1 MNRPS
6 TDIIMRVSAALLGGM
21 GLILLFTPA
30 ESAMALGWGE
40 GEIAPALAGA
50 GLLAVAILDWMGRT
64 AVYGGIYGRPIV
76 MANLMLSLVGGL
88 TLLNGQ
94 IDNPQ
99 ATTLGW
105 LPVLILA
112 AHGTTFWL
120 MMRGRIGGARGP
132 KLGD

>member
-1 MNRPS
+1 MNRPA
-6 TDIIMRVSAALLGGM
+6 TDVIMRVSAFLLGGM
-21 GLILLFTPA
+21 GFILLFTPA
-30 ESAMALGWGE
+30 ESASALGWGD

-94 IDNPQ
+94 LDNPQ

-105 LPVLILA
+105 LPVVVFA
-112 AHGTTFWL
+112 AHGSAFWL
-120 MMRGRIGGARGP
+120 MMRGRIGGPRAP
-132 KLGD
+132 KRDV